1 MCRIFSPLS
10 LGNTPLFINFTPVSC
25 SNIYNKSQCRYRSV
39 LSHEI
44 NVRSRSLTPKFSC
57 QLRPCRCYSFRG
69 YRGQLTFDTPK
80 KSREFIGTLMPRER
94 QILLAELQSF
104 QDRIEIEGGESLNA
118 GHLEI
123 ISGSSQVKT
132 PPIPPTK
139 EQLRQVL
146 VSNAIPFVG
155 FGFLDNAIMIV
166 AGDYIDLKI
175 GTALCISTMAAA
187 ALGNLISDMAGIGLA
202 GYVESLANK
211 FGVQAPTLTVEQSE
225 MNRTRWTA
233 GLGRGFGI
241 FVGCLLGMF
250 PLLFIKTRQE
260 LEEEEQE
267 HTNPQEQ

>member
-104 QDRIEIEGGESLNA
+104 QDRIEIE
-118 GHLEI
+118 
-123 ISGSSQVKT
+123 VKT